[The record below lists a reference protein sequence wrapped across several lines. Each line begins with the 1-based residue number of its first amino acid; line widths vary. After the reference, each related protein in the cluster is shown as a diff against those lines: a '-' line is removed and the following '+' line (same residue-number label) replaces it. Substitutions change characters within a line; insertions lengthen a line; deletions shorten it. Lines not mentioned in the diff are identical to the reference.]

1 MIGQYTSED
10 QIEREAER
18 MMDQLDA
25 AYMKADSDMSLDE
38 YNHRVSEIEL
48 WTKLRYRKIR
58 KYD

>member
-1 MIGQYTSED
+1 MYNHYSSED

-38 YNHRVSEIEL
+38 YNHQVSEIEL
-48 WTKLRYRKIR
+48 WVKLRLREIR
-58 KYD
+58 